1 MTPTRTPKVVLIDNF
16 DSFTWNLVHL
26 LSSCGAVVEVIRNDV
41 STVDRITAERP
52 THIVISPGPKG
63 PEATAC
69 VPSVIRWF
77 DGRLPLLGVCLG
89 HQTIAH
95 VHGGRV
101 VAMRDPI
108 HGKTSVLEH
117 AGEGLFHNVARNAR
131 VARYHSLCVLR
142 ESLPPDLLS
151 DAWVAGRP
159 DLVMGIR
166 HRDHPTFGLQ
176 FHPESFMTDCGV
188 DLIDAFLSL
197 R

>member
-1 MTPTRTPKVVLIDNF
+1 MRTTRSSRVVLIDNF

-26 LSSCGAVVEVIRNDV
+26 LSSRGAAVTVIRNDV
-41 STVDRITAERP
+41 STVERITAEKP
-52 THIVISPGPKG
+52 THLVISPGPKG

-95 VHGGRV
+95 VRGGRV
-101 VAMRDPI
+101 LPMVDPI
-108 HGKTSVLEH
+108 HGKTSRLEH
-117 AGEGLFHNVARNAR
+117 KGEGLFRNVGKDAI
-131 VARYHSLCVLR
+131 VARYHSLCVVR
-142 ESLPPDLLS
+142 ESLPDDLLA
-151 DAWVAGRP
+151 DAWVEGRP
-159 DLVMGIR
+159 DLLMSFR

-197 R
+197 